1 MYVPIVSL
9 GSAQQMGRSI
19 HRLTAANL
27 ISTCKVPAKYLRNA
41 VPLTGPHGEREG
53 ERGSLSPRSTR
64 CRHVAAHPAFPL
76 GLSTLEGPMRLP
88 TKRGICLTGPAS
100 ACLSVSVGFL
110 CDRFALTDVHY
121 VLAMTAK
128 PWAPPPPSSRPYT
141 GIGASP
147 AMEHTVLEFPS
158 SIRKDVQASR
168 SCLLDAERIRDSLYG
183 KQASAWPPPAHCGP
197 GGSAIGLL
205 WAACG
210 V

>member
-1 MYVPIVSL
+1 MLCPCL
-9 GSAQQMGRSI
+9 AHTGS
-19 HRLTAANL
+19 
-27 ISTCKVPAKYLRNA
+27 
-41 VPLTGPHGEREG
+41 EREG
-53 ERGSLSPRSTR
+53 LAAFHPLHTVPG
-64 CRHVAAHPAFPL
+64 HGAAHPAFPL
-76 GLSTLEGPMRLP
+76 GLSTLEGQMRLP

-110 CDRFALTDVHY
+110 CDRFALTDVHH

-128 PWAPPPPSSRPYT
+128 PWAPPSSRPYT

-147 AMEHTVLEFPS
+147 AMGHTVWEFPS
-158 SIRKDVQASR
+158 SIRKNVHASR
-168 SCLLDAERIRDSLYG
+168 SCLRDAERIRDSPYG

-197 GGSAIGLL
+197 GGSAIDLL